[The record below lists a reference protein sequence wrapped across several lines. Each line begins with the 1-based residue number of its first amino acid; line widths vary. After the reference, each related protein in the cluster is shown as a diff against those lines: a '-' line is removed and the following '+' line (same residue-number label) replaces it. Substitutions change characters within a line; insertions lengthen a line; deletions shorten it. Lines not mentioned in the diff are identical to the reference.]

1 MTTLTLSEEVML
13 LSLDDDSGTAKER
26 GNVGWAAGGGVL
38 VELTLAGRIDIGDD
52 RVTVRDDTPTGVPY
66 LDEHLA
72 RIAGHGRPW
81 KVGDCLRAVAKD
93 AAGGATQA
101 LVDRGVLR
109 EEKKR
114 VLGLFPTSRYPEV
127 DGAGE
132 EEVRCRLDRVVTHGA
147 DPDERTAAL
156 VALLHGARLRGLAF
170 PQREGRKQIEA
181 RMAQIAE
188 GQWVQPAVRRAI
200 DQAQAAMT
208 AIIVSTA
215 TTTAIAAS

>member
-1 MTTLTLSEEVML
+1 ML
-13 LSLDDDSGTAKER
+13 LSLDDDSGAAKER

-38 VELTLAGRIDIGDD
+38 VELTLTGRIDIEDD
-52 RVTVRDDTPTGVPY
+52 RVTVRDAQPTGVPY

-72 RIAGHGRPW
+72 HIKEHGRSW
-81 KVGDCLRAVAKD
+81 KVQDCLRAVAKE
-93 AAGGATQA
+93 AAAGATQA

-114 VLGLFPTSRYPEV
+114 VLGLFPTRRYPEV

-132 EEVRCRLDRVVTHGA
+132 EEVRHRLDRVVIDGA

-181 RMAQIAE
+181 RMAEIAE

-200 DQAQAAMT
+200 DQAHAAMT
-208 AIIVSTA
+208 AIIVATA
-215 TTTAIAAS
+215 TTPTIAAN

>member
-13 LSLDDDSGTAKER
+13 LSLDDDSGAAKER

-38 VELTLAGRIDIGDD
+38 VELTLAGRVDIRENKVGVQDSA
-52 RVTVRDDTPTGVPY
+52 PTGVPY
-66 LDEHLA
+66 LDDQLA
-72 RIAGHGRPW
+72 RVVEHGRPW
-81 KVGDCLRAVAKD
+81 KVQDCLRAVSKD
-93 AAGGATQA
+93 AADGATQA

-109 EEKKR
+109 EEKKK
-114 VLGLFPTSRYPEV
+114 VLGLFPTRRYPEV

-132 EEVRCRLDRVVTHGA
+132 EEVRGRLDRVVVQGA

-170 PQREGRKQIEA
+170 PQREGRKQVEA
-181 RMAQIAE
+181 RMAQIAD

-208 AIIVSTA
+208 AIMVA
-215 TTTAIAAS
+215 TTTSTFIATN

>member
-1 MTTLTLSEEVML
+1 MSGLTLSEEVML
-13 LSLDDDSGTAKER
+13 LSLDDDSGAGREQA
-26 GNVGWAAGGGVL
+26 NVGWAAGGGVL
-38 VELTLAGRIDIGDD
+38 VELTLAGRVGIDDD
-52 RVTVRDDTPTGVPY
+52 EVTVTDAAPVGLPY
-66 LDEHLA
+66 LDEQLA
-72 RIAGHGRPW
+72 RIVEHGRPW
-81 KVGDCLRAVAKD
+81 KVKDCLRAVAKD

-114 VLGLFPTSRYPEV
+114 LLGLFPTRHYPEV

-132 EEVRCRLDRVVTHGA
+132 AEVRRRLERVVVEGA
-147 DPDERTAAL
+147 DPDERTASL

-181 RMAQIAE
+181 RMAEVAE

-200 DQAQAAMT
+200 DQAQAAMMVV
-208 AIIVSTA
+208 IA
-215 TTTAIAAS
+215 TTTATSVAINS

>member
-13 LSLDDDSGTAKER
+13 LSLDDDSGAAREQA
-26 GNVGWAAGGGVL
+26 NVGWAAGGGVL
-38 VELTLAGRIDIGDD
+38 VELTLSGRVDIGDD
-52 RVTVRDDTPTGVPY
+52 KVTVRDAEPTGVPY
-66 LDEHLA
+66 LDEQLA
-72 RIAGHGRPW
+72 RIVEHGRPW
-81 KVGDCLRAVAKD
+81 KVKDSLHAAAKD

-101 LVDRGVLR
+101 LVDRGLLR

-114 VLGLFPTSRYPEV
+114 ILGLFPTRRYPEV
-127 DGAGE
+127 DGTGE
-132 EEVRCRLDRVVTHGA
+132 DEVRGRLNQVVMEGA

-181 RMAQIAE
+181 RMAEIAD

-200 DQAQAAMT
+200 DQAQAAMM
-208 AIIVSTA
+208 AVMVA
-215 TTTAIAAS
+215 TTAASVAGTG